1 MVPDHNK
8 CDKNLDLKI
17 PIQIIMDRFI
27 FFSFL
32 LILVFSADC
41 LGQRQPTT
49 PLALNSSNPLN
60 TVLDKKIDARIR
72 HAFKRKKLVGI
83 AIGILKNGQTT
94 FYGYG
99 ETKKEN
105 GQLPDEHT
113 IFEIGSITK
122 TFTGT
127 LLACAVTDEKSSLND
142 PVNKYLPDSIPLLE
156 YQGTPVTLV
165 TLSNHTSGLPRMP
178 SNFNS
183 SDEGH
188 SFMNY
193 DDSDLYSFYMNFKLP
208 RKPGEKL
215 EYSNLAVGT
224 LGVILERIYRTGYD
238 SLVVKLICDPLNMND
253 TRLDIPSGDSLRFAQ
268 GYSFDGKAV
277 SAWNFKAF
285 AGAGG
290 LRSTAADMLKYA
302 HANMGDAPSTLNKAI
317 LLTHKITSHVNGN
330 GIGLGWAIYRT
341 HHRDVFAH
349 NGETG
354 GFQSFLIIDPATQIA
369 IVVLANKA
377 TNDDD
382 AMDDIGVD
390 IIKMLE
396 KV

>member
-1 MVPDHNK
+1 MHA
-8 CDKNLDLKI
+8 L
-17 PIQIIMDRFI
+17 I
-27 FFSFL
+27 FCSL
-32 LILVFSADC
+32 SLSCILPADC
-41 LGQRQPTT
+41 LGQKRHDT
-49 PLALNSSNPLN
+49 PLAIKSSNPLI
-60 TVLDKKIDARIR
+60 TVLDKRIDAEIR

-83 AIGILKNGQTT
+83 AIGILNNDQTT

-99 ETKKEN
+99 ETKKGN

-142 PVNKYLPDSIPLLE
+142 PVNKYLPDSIPSIE

-183 SDEGH
+183 SDE
-188 SFMNY
+188 SNFFTNY
-193 DDSDLYSFYMNFKLP
+193 DYNDLYSFYMNFKLP

-224 LGVILERIYRTGYD
+224 LGVILERIYRTSYD
-238 SLVVKLICDPLNMND
+238 SLVVKLICDPLNMSD
-253 TRLDIPSGDSLRFAQ
+253 TRLDIPAGDSLRFAQ

-277 SAWNFKAF
+277 AAWNMKVF

-290 LRSTAADMLKYA
+290 LRSTAADMLKYG
-302 HANMGDAPSTLNKAI
+302 HANMGNAPSTLNKAI

-330 GIGLGWAIYRT
+330 GIGLGWAVYHT

-354 GFQSFLIIDPATQIA
+354 GFQSFLIIDPITQIA
-369 IVVLANKA
+369 IVVLSNKA
-377 TNDDD
+377 TNNDE

-390 IIKMLE
+390 IIKLLE